1 MHNLVGP
8 LIHEGVSVAQNQLK
22 MYVLCLVGYMQIQ
35 AYLLVTLL
43 SASLPLSVLQPWTDG
58 NHGHRMPHNSHA
70 SISDIDFPVQI
81 LYPDNLGLS
90 VKTVSLHQALCQHNV
105 FPIIL
110 LQTLPLKGSQ
120 ERIAKSSEMSAS
132 VCPWSSE
139 LPQVRGRLRAV
150 RTALENRALERKKK
164 DGGRK

>member
-1 MHNLVGP
+1 
-8 LIHEGVSVAQNQLK
+8 
-22 MYVLCLVGYMQIQ
+22 MQIQ

-43 SASLPLSVLQPWTDG
+43 SASLPLSVLQPWTDA
-58 NHGHRMPHNSHA
+58 NRGHRIPQNSNA
-70 SISDIDFPVQI
+70 SVSDIYFPVQT
-81 LYPDNLGLS
+81 LYHDNLSLS
-90 VKTVSLHQALCQHNV
+90 VKTASLHQALCQHNV

-120 ERIAKSSEMSAS
+120 ERNAKSSEMSAS

-150 RTALENRALERKKK
+150 RTALENRALDRNKR